1 MRIFKKIFNRS
12 KPPRKV
18 SDNEVATRLRITYDW
33 LLSCTTIQQVRNVLE
48 FRYKILHSTRNSTN
62 SFHSDHPAY
71 NLYIGQNK
79 QAFQHLYDR
88 LPQPD
93 REKLFISLHR
103 YIPMH

>member
-1 MRIFKKIFNRS
+1 MRIFKKTS
-12 KPPRKV
+12 KKISDHEV
-18 SDNEVATRLRITYDW
+18 SARLRITYDW

-48 FRYKILHSTRNSTN
+48 FRYGILHSKRNRTN

-88 LPQPD
+88 LPQAD
-93 REKLFISLHR
+93 REKLFIRLHR